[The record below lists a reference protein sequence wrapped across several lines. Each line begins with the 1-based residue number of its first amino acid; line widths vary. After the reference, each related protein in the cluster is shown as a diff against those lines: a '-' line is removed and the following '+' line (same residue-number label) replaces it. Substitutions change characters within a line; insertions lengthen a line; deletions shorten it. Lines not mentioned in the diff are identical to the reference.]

1 MKRTIF
7 YILCIALSLFLNKA
21 IALGGS
27 LTIAPRMDIQVHK
40 GYIDVKVMVTNS
52 GPESAYKVGVKL
64 RVFEETWTAGA
75 IDTLSVKR
83 SATFNFKPFL
93 SKSQKGRYPI
103 TAVVTFHDENRY
115 PFSTLACATFKVNE
129 DRSATISATGADI
142 SINRGGNLI
151 VKVKNTKGKSKKIRA
166 SLILPRGITS
176 DNHRQTF
183 QLANVT
189 KNLVFSLRNKKTQPG
204 TQHPYYVFLEYDQE
218 GLHYSALI
226 GGKIKMGD
234 KKAINWFTR
243 TRWYWLAGLGVWVMI
258 WGLFAVIRQWK

>member
-1 MKRTIF
+1 MKLTIF
-7 YILCIALSLFLNKA
+7 HILCIALSLFLNKA

-27 LTIAPRMDIQVHK
+27 LTLTPRMDIQVSKNH
-40 GYIDVKVMVTNS
+40 IDVKVMVTNV
-52 GPESAYKVGVKL
+52 GLESAYKVGVKL

-75 IDTLSVKR
+75 IDTLSVKN
-83 SATFNFKPFL
+83 SETFRFKPFL

-103 TAVVTFHDENRY
+103 TAVVTYRDENRY
-115 PFSTLACATFKVNE
+115 PFSTLACATFKVDE

-183 QLANVT
+183 QLDNVR
-189 KNLVFSLRNKKTQPG
+189 KNIVFSLRNKKAQPG
-204 TQHPYYVFLEYDQE
+204 TQHAYYVFLEYDQE
-218 GLHYSALI
+218 GLHYSVLV
-226 GGKIKMGD
+226 GGKIKLRD
-234 KKAINWFTR
+234 ETTNWLTR
-243 TRWYWLAGLGVWVMI
+243 TRWYWLAGLGVWVLI
-258 WGLFAVIRQWK
+258 WGLFAVIRRWK